1 MKMDIFRNPEPIEVP
16 TVTVSI
22 YTNAVDNDYEFDV
35 PQWEADRIINSFM
48 HDRTLKITDEDKTYY
63 INTRNIVSIEVE

>member
-1 MKMDIFRNPEPIEVP
+1 MEMNIFRNPEPIEVP

-22 YTNAVDNDYEFDV
+22 YTNAPDNDYEFEV

-48 HDRTLKITDEDKTYY
+48 HDRILKVSDEDWTYY
-63 INTRNIVSIEVE
+63 INTRNIVAIDIN